1 MAQVLTS
8 FLVGL
13 GFDYDRKGAKE
24 IDAGIQSIKASALQL
39 GAVVGGAFGMK
50 ALTSDFAAST
60 NTLTD
65 FAQVFGSSAEEIM
78 AFGNALRTEGG
89 TLESFMSQMRH
100 LEGLRSGTLVG
111 ATGFIAEAGKAGL
124 NTASFLI
131 AKTTT
136 EAYRNLADQFS
147 RLSQQ
152 QRINV
157 AAALGLDEASIR
169 LLSQGSAQV
178 DALVAKFRDIRPL
191 TGEMSQAARDFRNE
205 WVELES
211 NIGGVSNAISE
222 KILPVI
228 NDITRDVN
236 SWFGD
241 DRISKVT
248 AIAEGFAA
256 IFQIGDKTPE
266 ERSAA
271 TGMPKWFFTTDLNE
285 TGRALGAPD
294 WMTSPI
300 GDLPDILKGN
310 FRDDINIYDMPPIR
324 IEPVV
329 PTSSFQPAPFAP
341 GVAPSQQPI
350 RITNE
355 VILDGRVI
363 DRRVQDV
370 VGEMGTTT
378 IDELSTNTR
387 G

>member
-65 FAQVFGSSAEEIM
+65 FARVMGTGAEEVL
-78 AFGNALRTEGG
+78 ALGNALRTEGG
-89 TLESFMSQMRH
+89 TLESFMSQIAGIER
-100 LEGLRSGTLVG
+100 LRAGLLVG
-111 ATGFIAEAGKAGL
+111 DAGFIAQAGRAGID
-124 NTASFLI
+124 TGPLI
-131 AKTTT
+131 AATNAT
-136 EAYRNLADQFS
+136 EAYISLADQFA
-147 RLSQQ
+147 RMTTQ
-152 QRINV
+152 QRLNA

-169 LLSQGSAQV
+169 LLSQGSTQV
-178 DALVAKFRDIRPL
+178 NALVAKFRDIRPL
-191 TGEMSQAARDFRNE
+191 TGEMSQAARDFRDE

-211 NIGGVSNAISE
+211 NIGGVANAISE

-256 IFQIGDKTPE
+256 IFQIGDKTAA

-271 TGMPKWFFTTDLNE
+271 TGLPEWFFTTDLNE
-285 TGRALGAPD
+285 TGQALGLPD

-300 GDLPDILKGN
+300 SELMPSSMLPAPM
-310 FRDDINIYDMPPIR
+310 MPISTQPS
-324 IEPVV
+324 
-329 PTSSFQPAPFAP
+329 TFQPAPFAP

-363 DRRVQDV
+363 DRRIQDV

>member
-1 MAQVLTS
+1 MAQVLTN

-65 FAQVFGSSAEEIM
+65 FARVMGTGAEEVL
-78 AFGNALRTEGG
+78 ALGTALRTEGG
-89 TLESFMSQMRH
+89 TLESFMSQIAGIER
-100 LEGLRSGTLVG
+100 LRAGLLVG
-111 ATGFIAEAGKAGL
+111 DAAFIAQAGRAGID
-124 NTASFLI
+124 TAPLI
-131 AKTTT
+131 AATNATQGYI
-136 EAYRNLADQFS
+136 ALADQFA
-147 RLSQQ
+147 RMTTQ
-152 QRINV
+152 QRLNA

-205 WVELES
+205 WVELQG
-211 NIGGVSNAISE
+211 NIGGVADAISSE
-222 KILPVI
+222 LLPVI
-228 NDITRDVN
+228 NDITRSIN
-236 SWFGD
+236 SWFD
-241 DRISKVT
+241 ENRMNTIRT
-248 AIAEGFAA
+248 AAELTSAL
-256 IFQIGDKTPE
+256 FQSGDKTAA
-266 ERSAA
+266 ERAAA
-271 TGMPKWFFTTDLNE
+271 TGLPEWFFTTDLNE
-285 TGRALGAPD
+285 TGQALGVPD

-300 GDLPDILKGN
+300 GDL
-310 FRDDINIYDMPPIR
+310 F
-324 IEPVV
+324 
-329 PTSSFQPAPFAP
+329 PTYQAPTVIPTGSFQPAPFAA
-341 GVAPSQQPI
+341 GTGATGSQPI

-370 VGEMGTTT
+370 IGDMGTTT
-378 IDELSTNTR
+378 IDELSTNTK